1 MAVYSQKSF
10 LNILKAATV
19 LFLLSGIAQADC
31 LSKYAKLMENEK
43 SEEKIYALDQQFVA
57 CKKREKLDPSAY
69 VGNSV
74 TGAATKDVPGLGAIL
89 RSEQLVMTR
98 TESSCNNGK
107 CLATAYITRATFPK
121 HRPGDTGAFC
131 GAMASWQASEKGK
144 RRWEPASGLA
154 SWVSQ
159 GNYAVAMQIIDDKN
173 RTFCR

>member
-1 MAVYSQKSF
+1 M
-10 LNILKAATV
+10 IAATMV
-19 LFLLSGIAQADC
+19 MLAGVAQADC
-31 LSKYAKLMENEK
+31 LSKYAKLMEKEK
-43 SEEKIYALDQQFVA
+43 NEEKINALDREFVA
-57 CKKREKLDPSAY
+57 CKKREKQDPSAY

-89 RSEQLVMTR
+89 KSEQLVMTR

-107 CLATAYITRATFPK
+107 CLAIAYITRAAFPK

-144 RRWEPASGLA
+144 RRWEPTNGLA
-154 SWVSQ
+154 SWIAQ
-159 GNYAVAMQIIDDKN
+159 GNSVVATEIIDDKN